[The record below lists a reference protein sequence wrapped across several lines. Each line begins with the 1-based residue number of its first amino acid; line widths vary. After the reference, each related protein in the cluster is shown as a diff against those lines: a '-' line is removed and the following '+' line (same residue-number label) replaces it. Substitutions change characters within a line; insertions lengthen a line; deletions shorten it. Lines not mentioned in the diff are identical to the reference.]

1 MDGAFVGLADD
12 GTATSQNSAGLI
24 GQSNSVQFSLTDV
37 IPIVEYEYTAA
48 GIDAEGKKNRFLNP
62 NFFANYNV
70 NEKLAFGLSAF
81 VPASIGLD
89 YNF

>member
-48 GIDAEGKKNRFLNP
+48 GIDAEGKKNHFLTLI
-62 NFFANYNV
+62 FLLTTTSTKSWLLV
-70 NEKLAFGLSAF
+70 
-81 VPASIGLD
+81 
-89 YNF
+89 